1 MGNRFTPLR
10 HGNCVELISGIFLG
24 TCSQPTFTVD
34 LLRGV
39 TGGYMIYGKS
49 LLLRLQ
55 HVQVEVTFCAIED

>member
-1 MGNRFTPLR
+1 MC
-10 HGNCVELISGIFLG
+10 NCVELISGIFFG

-34 LLRGV
+34 LLRDV

-55 HVQVEVTFCAIED
+55 HVQVEVTFCGIED